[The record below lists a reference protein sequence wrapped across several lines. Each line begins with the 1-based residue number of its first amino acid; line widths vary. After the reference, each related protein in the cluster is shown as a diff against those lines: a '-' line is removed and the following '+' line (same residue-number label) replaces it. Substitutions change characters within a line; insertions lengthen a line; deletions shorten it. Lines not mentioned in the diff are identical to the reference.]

1 MKIVQ
6 FGISFDKNNNVMNT
20 KKILIILA
28 FIAIY
33 FIWGTTY
40 LANIF
45 GLQGMKP
52 FVLSTLRYA
61 AAAIILLAW
70 CLIRKLPLPSARQ
83 LKVLAISGLL
93 MLGGG
98 AGFVVIGEQY
108 INSGHAAIVIATEPL
123 LFLLIDRKGWR
134 SNFSNKRMLTGLLLG
149 FTGIFLF
156 SRFTANPTAPAGGM
170 PELIRGTVLVLMSS
184 VFWVSGTLYAR
195 KHQVEKTSGVV
206 DAAVQHMAAAI
217 ACSVIALCLG
227 EWHSFTPSN
236 MPAKAWGALA
246 FLVVMGSLVA
256 FIAFSWL
263 VKIKPPAIVSTH
275 TYVNPVIAVIIGC
288 LIAKE
293 EIAPMQITALV
304 MVLAGV
310 LLTSLKRKSP

>member
-1 MKIVQ
+1 
-6 FGISFDKNNNVMNT
+6 MNP
-20 KKILIILA
+20 KKILTILA
-28 FIAIY
+28 FTAIY

-40 LANIF
+40 LANLF

-61 AAAIILLAW
+61 AAAIILLVW
-70 CLIRKLPLPSARQ
+70 CFVRKLSLPKGNQ
-83 LKVLAISGLL
+83 LKVLVISGLL

-108 INSGHAAIVIATEPL
+108 ISSGHAAVVIATEPL
-123 LFLLIDRKGWR
+123 LFLLIDKKSWKL
-134 SNFSNKRMLTGLLLG
+134 NFSNKWMLTGLLLG
-149 FTGIFLF
+149 FTGIFMF
-156 SRFTANPTAPAGGM
+156 SRFTASAGTTTGTIESIKGTA
-170 PELIRGTVLVLMSS
+170 LVLLSS

-195 KHQVEKTSGVV
+195 RYQVNHGSGVV
-206 DAAVQHMAAAI
+206 DAAVQHLAAAI
-217 ACSVIALCLG
+217 ACCVIAFSLG
-227 EWHSFTPSN
+227 EWHSFSPSEI
-236 MPAKAWGALA
+236 PATAWGALA

-275 TYVNPVIAVIIGC
+275 TYVNPVVAVVIGS

-293 EIAPMQITALV
+293 QISPMQITALV

-310 LLTSLKRKSP
+310 VLTAVKKNAVA